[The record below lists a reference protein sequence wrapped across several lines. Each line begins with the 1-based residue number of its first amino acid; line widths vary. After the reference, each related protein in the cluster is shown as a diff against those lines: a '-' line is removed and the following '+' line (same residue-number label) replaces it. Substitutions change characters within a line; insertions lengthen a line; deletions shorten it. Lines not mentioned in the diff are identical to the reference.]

1 MKSPEP
7 NKWFHIIFSYNGT
20 SVSAYV
26 DGTPVDPLSNV
37 DREKVVNLPDQP
49 VMFVGKLHSE
59 GTVNANFTLDDLHV
73 FPYVVD
79 QNNLGLFQ

>member
-1 MKSPEP
+1 MLQHGKDNINFKIIRLLLVLNLFEKLHCFRGEEFSMKSPEP

-37 DREKVVNLPDQP
+37 DREKLSISLTSQ
-49 VMFVGKLHSE
+49 
-59 GTVNANFTLDDLHV
+59 
-73 FPYVVD
+73 
-79 QNNLGLFQ
+79 